1 VLLILALV
9 GVVGL
14 AAVGVAVYYGYK
26 FAEEKIKTSE
36 AYTVAIA
43 ALKADPEVAEKMGTI
58 KETGFPLG
66 NFQENADGTGAAAY
80 RVSVVGTKAQGTYT
94 VVMTRQQRRWQLVSG
109 KVTLAGGDV
118 INIKSAD
125 EGLLTGGSPDARG
138 DVPPPPPPPGKGA
151 QGTVVSGGVLNG
163 KAISKPE
170 PAYPAVAKAAR
181 VSGTVTLADGDVI
194 NIKSADEGLLTG
206 DNPDASGNVPPPTP
220 PVPGKGA
227 QGTVVSGGVL
237 NGKAISKPDPAYPA
251 IAKAAHASG
260 TVTVA
265 ITVDETGKVISARA
279 VSGHPLLQQAAVQ
292 AAYQARFT
300 PTLQAGRPVK
310 VSGVISYN
318 FVPQ

>member
-1 VLLILALV
+1 MQCQNCGHELQPGTRFCTKCGALVAPSPAVPPPPRPAPAQPQVSFGDAPRAPLGGTGQPRGKSGCGKVLLILALV

-94 VVMTRQQRRWQLVSG
+94 VVMTRRQRRWQLVTG
-109 KVTLAGGDV
+109 KLTLADGETID
-118 INIKSAD
+118 IKSGTLSG
-125 EGLLTGGSPDARG
+125 EDAG
-138 DVPPPPPPPGKGA
+138 TDDNANVPPPAPPLPPGKGA
-151 QGTVVSGGVLNG
+151 QGPVVSGGLLNG

-181 VSGTVTLADGDVI
+181 
-194 NIKSADEGLLTG
+194 
-206 DNPDASGNVPPPTP
+206 
-220 PVPGKGA
+220 
-227 QGTVVSGGVL
+227 
-237 NGKAISKPDPAYPA
+237 
-251 IAKAAHASG
+251 ASG

-310 VSGVISYN
+310 VSGTITYN